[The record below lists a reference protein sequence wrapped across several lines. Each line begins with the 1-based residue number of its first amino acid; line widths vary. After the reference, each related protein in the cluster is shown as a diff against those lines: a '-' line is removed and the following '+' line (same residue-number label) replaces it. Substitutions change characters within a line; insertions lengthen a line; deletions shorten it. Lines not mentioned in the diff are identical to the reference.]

1 MSAGDAWYNRADAL
15 TRYNTHMMI
24 TRLLGI
30 GFGALLLLRLA
41 APLLVLFMPQLR
53 KKFQQMQVILDVS
66 GGLIILLIAGS
77 LWWRGRPEIAIV
89 LLLLGI
95 PVFIGAY
102 HALPAW
108 WWGNEDQRHR
118 PKGRR

>member
-1 MSAGDAWYNRADAL
+1 MRECAWYNRADAL
-15 TRYNTHMMI
+15 TRYNTHMTI

-30 GFGALLLLRLA
+30 GFGALLLLRLS

-53 KKFQQMQVILDVS
+53 QKFQQMQVILDVS
-66 GGLIILLIAGS
+66 GGLIVLLIAGS
-77 LWWRGRPEIAIV
+77 LWWRDRPEIAIV

-102 HALPAW
+102 RALPAW
-108 WWGNEDQRHR
+108 WWGTETQRR
-118 PKGRR
+118 KPKNRR